1 MMQPEGADSP
11 TFKRKRFNMT
21 MAYLFSGLASKRE
34 GFAAE
39 LGKHGVDCVE
49 FDIVDDPQAQN
60 LVDEEVFQN
69 LMLMITSGLHGLLI
83 KPPRA
88 TFSIL
93 PCAGDGGPQ
102 PPREPWGK
110 ELFCRSDLKPHEKEQ
125 ARVGTLLALRSLR
138 ASEAAVSIGIPVI
151 HEHPLETEDKV
162 SVYHF
167 PQLQDPLRRPR
178 VRRYDV
184 VPCESVAPS
193 MRRATVATW
202 MVELEPSLHERQVK
216 GIHGFSSSA

>member
-1 MMQPEGADSP
+1 MQPEGADSP

-21 MAYLFSGLASKRE
+21 MAHLFSGLVSKRE

-49 FDIVDDPQAQN
+49 FDIVSDPQAQN

-69 LMLMITSGLHGLLI
+69 LMLMIMSNALHGLLI

-88 TFSIL
+88 AFSML

-102 PPREPWGK
+102 LSREPWGK
-110 ELFCRSDLKPHEKEQ
+110 ELFGRSDLKLHEKEQ

-138 ASEAAVSIGIPVI
+138 AFEAAVSIGIPVI
-151 HEHPLETEDKV
+151 QSILSK
-162 SVYHF
+162 
-167 PQLQDPLRRPR
+167 LRTRCLFIISQNGR
-178 VRRYDV
+178 I
-184 VPCESVAPS
+184 C
-193 MRRATVATW
+193 
-202 MVELEPSLHERQVK
+202 
-216 GIHGFSSSA
+216 